1 MTTPLEYGAV
11 GAQVLGG
18 LFGGQQDPT
27 LGNAHLANQGQAD
40 LWNSMARGLMGGA
53 GDFGFGSNFK
63 LGKSQV
69 QNFMGSRGIKMD
81 PSSGAYAGA
90 MGNMTGQALGMDA
103 GARRDYAM
111 NLLRSPL
118 QMFQTTGANFM
129 PNSPSRG
136 FDANRQYQKHR
147 RSIYGDAAIDAKDN
161 PSRQIAGAGRTG

>member
-1 MTTPLEYGAV
+1 MGTSYAAGVAADV
-11 GAQVLGG
+11 AGG
-18 LFGGQQDPT
+18 LFGGQQDPV

-40 LWNSMARGLMGGA
+40 LWNSMFRGRQSGA

-69 QNFMGSRGIKMD
+69 QNFIASRGGKLD

-103 GARRDYAM
+103 QARNDYTM
-111 NLLRSPL
+111 NLLRSPM

-129 PNSPSRG
+129 PDSPSRG
-136 FDANRQYQKHR
+136 FDANRQYKKYR